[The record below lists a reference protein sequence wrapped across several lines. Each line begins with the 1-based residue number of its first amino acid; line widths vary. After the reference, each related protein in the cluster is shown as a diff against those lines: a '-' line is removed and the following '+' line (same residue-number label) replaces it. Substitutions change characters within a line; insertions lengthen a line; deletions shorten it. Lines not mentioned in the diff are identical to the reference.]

1 MSMVVTGL
9 PKPGTL
15 EHTVMLGLHRAAQ
28 SVNRLIRTASQLTGL
43 TSGDEPSADGPGSVD
58 KIGEA
63 ATTAAN
69 ATGQSGGLLEA
80 VATLPQSVQ
89 EAAQQVS
96 WGRGTVLA

>member
-1 MSMVVTGL
+1 
-9 PKPGTL
+9 
-15 EHTVMLGLHRAAQ
+15 MLGLHRAAQ
-28 SVNRLIRTASQLTGL
+28 SVNRLIRAASQLTGL
-43 TSGDEPSADGPGSVD
+43 TSGDEPAADGPGSVD

-63 ATTAAN
+63 ATTVAAN

-96 WGRGTVLA
+96 WGQGTVLA

>member
-1 MSMVVTGL
+1 
-9 PKPGTL
+9 
-15 EHTVMLGLHRAAQ
+15 MLGLHRAAL
-28 SVNRLIRTASQLTGL
+28 SVNRLIRAASQLTGL
-43 TSGDEPSADGPGSVD
+43 TSGDEPAADGPGSVD

-63 ATTAAN
+63 ASTAAN

-96 WGRGTVLA
+96 WGQGTVLARDNSQDSWGSRNSFS

>member
-1 MSMVVTGL
+1 
-9 PKPGTL
+9 
-15 EHTVMLGLHRAAQ
+15 MLGLHRAAQ
-28 SVNRLIRTASQLTGL
+28 SVNRLIRAASQLTGL
-43 TSGDEPSADGPGSVD
+43 TSGDEPAADGPGSVD

-63 ATTAAN
+63 AATSN

-96 WGRGTVLA
+96 WGRGTVLAKG